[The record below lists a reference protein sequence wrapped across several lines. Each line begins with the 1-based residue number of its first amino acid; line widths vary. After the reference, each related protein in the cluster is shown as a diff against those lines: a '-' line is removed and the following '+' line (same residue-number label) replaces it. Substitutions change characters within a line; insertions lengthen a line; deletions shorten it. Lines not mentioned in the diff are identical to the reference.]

1 MKKWIFLFVILMIL
15 AVVFGYRMYTEI
27 LENKTAGHDEAIEVA
42 TEEANLQEVIETS
55 TYNRNE
61 TYIVVK
67 GVDEDDTTVYVFV
80 SDEED
85 KGVVIVDA
93 STGISEDEALGL
105 LRERQS
111 VSRILSVQIGLEGGS
126 AVWEITYIDTDDRLT
141 YYYMDFQTGEYLG
154 IRVL

>member
-15 AVVFGYRMYTEI
+15 SVIFGYRTYTTI

-85 KGVVIVDA
+85 KDVVIVDA
-93 STGISEDEALGL
+93 SIGLSEDEALEL

-154 IRVL
+154 IRIL